1 MLFALCLGYA
11 STHFIDVLCLC
22 NHFSGDIT
30 PYSVDLSILAIGYQ
44 RHHSTQYHG
53 TPFTLH
59 STQGGKPIYVL
70 SLYPSCSIFD
80 YLKKLCTCMTQ
91 HNGGF

>member
-22 NHFSGDIT
+22 NHFSPDIT

-44 RHHSTQYHG
+44 RHHSTQYQG
-53 TPFTLH
+53 TIHTAQYTRREANICFIIIPLMFY
-59 STQGGKPIYVL
+59 I
-70 SLYPSCSIFD
+70 
-80 YLKKLCTCMTQ
+80 
-91 HNGGF
+91 

>member
-22 NHFSGDIT
+22 NHFSPDIT

-44 RHHSTQYHG
+44 RHHSTQYQG
-53 TPFTLH
+53 TIHTDCTVYKAGSQYKCFIIIPLMF
-59 STQGGKPIYVL
+59 YV
-70 SLYPSCSIFD
+70 
-80 YLKKLCTCMTQ
+80 
-91 HNGGF
+91 

>member
-22 NHFSGDIT
+22 NHFSPDIT

-53 TPFTLH
+53 TIHTDCTVHKAGSQYMFYHYTPH
-59 STQGGKPIYVL
+59 VL
-70 SLYPSCSIFD
+70 
-80 YLKKLCTCMTQ
+80 YLII
-91 HNGGF
+91 